1 MLYLDFTGICI
12 TTQISS
18 TNSNYNKTTPEE
30 HNAGMEW
37 NKTTFGLT
45 LRLLCHI
52 FGGHNQ
58 KTTSFFFLL
67 THLFFF

>member
-1 MLYLDFTGICI
+1 
-12 TTQISS
+12 
-18 TNSNYNKTTPEE
+18 
-30 HNAGMEW
+30 MEW

-45 LRLLCHI
+45 FGLLCHI

-67 THLFFF
+67 TRLFFSRVHKPKSMMFDY